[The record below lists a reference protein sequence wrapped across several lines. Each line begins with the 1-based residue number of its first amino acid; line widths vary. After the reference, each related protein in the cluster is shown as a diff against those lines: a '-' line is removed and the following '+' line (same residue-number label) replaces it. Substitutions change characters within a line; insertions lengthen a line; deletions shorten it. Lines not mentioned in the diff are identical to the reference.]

1 MQVITVG
8 DVFVDCLMSGLTRLP
23 QLGEEVY
30 GDDFALAV
38 GGDPALYALNLAR
51 LGLETAVIARLGED
65 FFSDFLVRNLHQ
77 GGVDIRFVIRD
88 PQAQAN
94 ITFALSLPQDR
105 AFATFLGAEG
115 HYTEEVLDWE
125 CLGESQALILFG
137 TRLEQK
143 GPIFERAKARGMLTI
158 LNAGWD
164 PTEQWSEALYELG
177 SAVDL
182 FIANEV
188 EATHLTH
195 QPDPEAALRKLSAHF
210 PLVVVTLGGRG
221 ALASDGERILHRPA
235 FPVPVVDTT
244 GAGAAFGSGFLYGLL
259 QSWPLA
265 DCVTLG
271 NACGGLAITALGGSG
286 AFPTLSQ
293 LRKFLRTQGMMGHPI
308 LASEPTKTDKGAQ
321 VWVE

>member
-1 MQVITVG
+1 VQVITVG
-8 DVFVDCLMSGLTRLP
+8 DVFVDCLLSGLTRLP
-23 QLGEEVY
+23 KLGEEVY
-30 GDDFALAV
+30 GEHFALAV

-51 LGLETAVIARLGED
+51 LGLKTAVIARLGED
-65 FFSDFLVRNLHQ
+65 VFSDFIARNLHE
-77 GGVDIRFVIRD
+77 GGVDTRFLIRD

-115 HYTEEVLDWE
+115 HYTADALPWE
-125 CLGESQALILFG
+125 CLGGSRALILFG

-143 GPIFERAKARGMLTI
+143 GPIFGRAKARGMLTV

-177 SAVDL
+177 PAVDL

-195 QPDPEAALRKLSAHF
+195 QPDPQAALRKLSVHF
-210 PLVVVTLGGRG
+210 PITVVTLGERG
-221 ALASDGERILHRPA
+221 ALASDGERILHCPA

-244 GAGAAFGSGFLYGLL
+244 GAGAAFGSGFLYGLFRG
-259 QSWPLA
+259 WPLA
-265 DCVTLG
+265 ECLTLG
-271 NACGGLAITALGGSG
+271 NACGGLAITALGGSA
-286 AFPTLSQ
+286 AFPTRPQ
-293 LRKFLRTQGMMGHPI
+293 LREFLRAQGVAEHPV
-308 LASEPTKTDKGAQ
+308 LTPSEAEKMDKWPQA
-321 VWVE
+321 W

>member
-8 DVFVDCLMSGLTRLP
+8 DVFVDCLMSGLVRMP

-38 GGDPALYALNLAR
+38 GGDPALYAINLAR

-65 FFSDFLVRNLHQ
+65 FFSDFIIRNLHE
-77 GGVDIRFVIRD
+77 GGVDIRFLIRH

-105 AFATFLGAEG
+105 ALATFLGAEG
-115 HYTEEVLDWE
+115 QYTAEALPWE
-125 CLGESQALILFG
+125 CFGESRALILFG

-143 GPIFERAKARGMLTI
+143 GPVFERAKAQAMLTV

-164 PTEQWSEALYELG
+164 PTEQWSQAVYELG
-177 SAVDL
+177 PVVDL

-188 EATHLTH
+188 EATNLTR
-195 QPDPEAALRKLSAHF
+195 QPVPEGALRKLSAHF
-210 PLVVVTLGGRG
+210 PISVVTLGEGG
-221 ALASDGERILHRPA
+221 ALASDGQSILHRPA
-235 FPVPVVDTT
+235 FPVPVMDTT

-259 QSWPLA
+259 RGWPLA

-271 NACGGLAITALGGSG
+271 NACGGLTITAIGGST
-286 AFPTLSQ
+286 AFPTRPQ
-293 LRKFLRTQGMMGHPI
+293 LQEFLRDQGLVQHPI
-308 LASEPTKTDKGAQ
+308 LTLSD
-321 VWVE
+321 

>member
-1 MQVITVG
+1 MHVLAVG
-8 DVFVDCLMSGLTRLP
+8 DVFVDCVMSGLARMP

-38 GGDPALYALNLAR
+38 GGDPALYATNLAR
-51 LGLETAVIARLGED
+51 LGLETAVVARLGED
-65 FFSDFLVRNLHQ
+65 FLSDFIIRNLVQ
-77 GGVDIRFVIRD
+77 EGVDTRFVIRD

-115 HYTEEVLDWE
+115 QYTDQVLPWE
-125 CLGESQALILFG
+125 CLGEGQALILFG

-143 GPIFERAKARGMLTI
+143 GPILRQAKSRGMLTV

-164 PTEQWSEALYELG
+164 PSEQWSEALYELG
-177 SAVDL
+177 PVVDL

-188 EATHLTH
+188 EVVHLTR
-195 QPDPEAALRKLSAHF
+195 QADPKAALRELCTHF
-210 PLVVVTLGGRG
+210 PICVATLGEGG
-221 ALASDGERILHRPA
+221 ALASDGERVIHRPA
-235 FPVPVVDTT
+235 FPMPVVDTT

-259 QSWPLA
+259 QDWPLA

-271 NACGGLAITALGGSG
+271 NACGGLAITAIGGST
-286 AFPTLSQ
+286 AFPALSQ
-293 LRKFLRTQGMMGHPI
+293 LQEFLRAQGVMEHPV
-308 LASEPTKTDKGAQ
+308 LTTSEG
-321 VWVE
+321 V

>member
-1 MQVITVG
+1 MQVIAVG
-8 DVFVDCLMSGLTRLP
+8 DVFVDCLMSGLTRMP

-51 LGLETAVIARLGED
+51 LGLETTVIARLGED
-65 FFSDFLVRNLHQ
+65 FFSDFIVRNLHE
-77 GGVDIRFVIRD
+77 GGVDTRFLIRD

-115 HYTEEVLDWE
+115 HYTAEVLPWE
-125 CLGESQALILFG
+125 YFGESRALILFG

-143 GPIFERAKARGMLTI
+143 GPIFKRAKARGMLTV

-177 SAVDL
+177 PVVDL

-188 EATHLTH
+188 EATNLTH
-195 QPDPEAALRKLSAHF
+195 QPAPEAALRKLSTHF
-210 PLVVVTLGGRG
+210 PISVVTLGEGG

-235 FPVPVVDTT
+235 FPMPVVDTT

-259 QSWPLA
+259 QGRPLA

-271 NACGGLAITALGGSG
+271 NACGGLAITAIGGG
-286 AFPTLSQ
+286 TAFPTWPQ
-293 LRKFLRTQGMMGHPI
+293 LQEFLRAQGVVEHPF
-308 LASEPTKTDKGAQ
+308 LTLSELYKIDKGA
-321 VWVE
+321 

>member
-8 DVFVDCLMSGLTRLP
+8 DVFVDCIMSGLTRMP

-30 GDDFALAV
+30 SDDFALAV

-51 LGLETAVIARLGED
+51 LGVETAVIARLGED
-65 FFSDFLVRNLHQ
+65 FFSDFIVRNLYE
-77 GGVDIRFVIRD
+77 GEVDTRFVIRD
-88 PQAQAN
+88 SQAQAN

-115 HYTEEVLDWE
+115 HYTSEIMPWE
-125 CLGESQALILFG
+125 HFGESQALILFG

-143 GPIFERAKARGMLTI
+143 GPILEQAKMAEMLTV

-177 SAVDL
+177 PVVDL

-188 EATHLTH
+188 EATHLTR
-195 QPDPEAALRKLSAHF
+195 QPDPEAAVRKLSAHF
-210 PLVVVTLGGRG
+210 AISVVTLGERG

-235 FPVPVVDTT
+235 FSMPLVDTT

-259 QSWPLA
+259 QGWPLA
-265 DCVTLG
+265 DCLTLG
-271 NACGGLAITALGGSG
+271 NACGGLAITAIGGST
-286 AFPTLSQ
+286 AFPTLPQ
-293 LRKFLRTQGMMGHPI
+293 LQEFLRAQGVKHPT
-308 LASEPTKTDKGAQ
+308 LCSMKAEGTLL
-321 VWVE
+321 